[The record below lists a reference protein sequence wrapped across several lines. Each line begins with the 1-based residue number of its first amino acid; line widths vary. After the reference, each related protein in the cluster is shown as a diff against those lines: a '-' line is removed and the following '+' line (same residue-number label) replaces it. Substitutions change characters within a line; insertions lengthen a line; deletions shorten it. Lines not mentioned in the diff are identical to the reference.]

1 MSTGIDPSILRRPSS
16 QSNSVASCDIQRE
29 VLTGTEKAD
38 GAHLRRPGANKSK
51 RLYASFT
58 SSRTNASDH
67 RLVNGK
73 AAATR
78 RASGKGGLFP
88 FRSRNLC
95 NETVSHMQH
104 IRPSSI
110 FNVVASTIWK
120 HFQIFDHI

>member
-1 MSTGIDPSILRRPSS
+1 MNAGIDPSIFRRPNS
-16 QSNSVASCDIQRE
+16 QSNSVASCDIQRD
-29 VLTGTEKAD
+29 VLTGTEEAD
-38 GAHLRRPGANKSK
+38 RAHLRPGVNMSK

-95 NETVSHMQH
+95 NETVSHM
-104 IRPSSI
+104 
-110 FNVVASTIWK
+110 
-120 HFQIFDHI
+120 